1 LEYPEIVTKMENLMK
16 EAHTTPKMDK
26 FKIPVLDQQ

>member
-1 LEYPEIVTKMENLMK
+1 MENLIK

-26 FKIPVLDQQ
+26 FKIPVLDNN

>member
-1 LEYPEIVTKMENLMK
+1 MEDFMR

-26 FKIPVLDQQ
+26 FKIPALDNK